1 MRGPLGSAGES
12 MRSTHVLLALSLVSV
27 PLAAQ
32 QQDPQSYRPPKGFV
46 PDSATAVRVAV
57 AVWTPIYGDSLI
69 MAEQPF
75 IATLRDGV
83 WTVTGTL
90 PRPYTRGGVAMARI
104 AKRDGRILFVRHSQ

>member
-12 MRSTHVLLALSLVSV
+12 MRSTHVLLALSLVSA

-32 QQDPQSYRPPKGFV
+32 QPDPRSYRPPKGFV

-57 AVWTPIYGDSLI
+57 AVWIPIYGDSLI